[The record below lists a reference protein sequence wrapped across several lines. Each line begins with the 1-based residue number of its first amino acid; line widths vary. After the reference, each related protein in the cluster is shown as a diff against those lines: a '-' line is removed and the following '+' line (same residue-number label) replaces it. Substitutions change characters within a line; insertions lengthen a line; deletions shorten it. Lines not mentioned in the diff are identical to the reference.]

1 MNSQIWGSDL
11 QWFLRSG
18 GLKFCCQGAILGRHV
33 GFADTKMFSGS
44 RRHAQ
49 WVCFRLI
56 PRDTSRA
63 ILAAFTANI
72 PANIHWIGNNFIHR
86 FGKFVFLIFFLWT
99 FEFLIIKGVIFMKKL
114 HFYFFF
120 GLRVINKF
128 NQEIAHDFYAE
139 CEKVVNKNVEKCHL
153 CKVQRKKL
161 LDQVHIVSYLSKPL
175 QSWISWGFLHVQEW
189 ESSWNTKL

>member
-1 MNSQIWGSDL
+1 MIDLWELKQNFLRYSFTLRCYERLKRKNTTYLHFLSHRRFNVNKMNSQIWGSDL

-18 GLKFCCQGAILGRHV
+18 GLKFCCQGARLGRHV

-44 RRHAQ
+44 WRHAQ

-86 FGKFVFLIFFLWT
+86 FGKFVFLVFSLWT
-99 FEFLIIKGVIFMKKL
+99 IEFVIIKGVIFM
-114 HFYFFF
+114 
-120 GLRVINKF
+120 
-128 NQEIAHDFYAE
+128 
-139 CEKVVNKNVEKCHL
+139 
-153 CKVQRKKL
+153 
-161 LDQVHIVSYLSKPL
+161 
-175 QSWISWGFLHVQEW
+175 
-189 ESSWNTKL
+189 